1 MITRREFMHGS
12 IAATGGLL
20 LAIGVEETA
29 FAEGAIAERV
39 GARGV
44 FGAYVEIAPDGTVY
58 VTCPQSEMGQGIHD
72 GLPKILADELGADW
86 SRIAVRL
93 PTGDDA
99 FINPTTKR
107 HRTANSES
115 TIIYFDV
122 MRKAGAS
129 AREML
134 VAAAAAAWAVP
145 AAEIGVTNGRLEHRS
160 SGRSAGFGEFAAAAA
175 RLPVPTTPTLKPANE
190 FTLIGRSTLRKDTPA
205 KVDGSAVFGIDV
217 HFPDMEF
224 AALRRS
230 SAVTSKLVRFS
241 RESAVKQRGVRDA
254 FAITDG
260 VAVIAD
266 STWHAMRAAAAMDTE
281 FDETAASSV
290 VSEAI
295 RTRMLAALDD
305 ERATVSRPAFGGAP
319 YDRAATQAAIAAAP
333 VKHEW
338 VYEVP
343 FLAHAALEP
352 LCATA
357 IVRPDSCEVWAP
369 AQQPDRC
376 RDAMAQIT
384 GLPRAACQINIT
396 FLGGG
401 FGRKWEVD
409 FVRQAVEIAKQRP
422 GRPIKLTWT
431 REQDFAH
438 DRYRP
443 AHIVRT
449 RAGTD
454 RDGRILAMHSRTT
467 GISMWKYQGRALPP
481 GMADPFA
488 SGLLINDRYDFP
500 NKVVDYVETPDPIPV
515 GTWRSVTQSMNGFF
529 SESAIDDLAYATRQ
543 DPLAL
548 RLALTAK
555 DERANGLLKLVAE
568 KAGWGTKLPRGRG
581 RGIAYT
587 FGFDSYC
594 AQVIEVTVKKNVVK
608 VDRIVAAFDC
618 GMVVDPRN
626 VEAQVEGGIVWGLS
640 AALNGRMSFANGAA
654 VERNFDTGPI
664 LRLHEMPHIEVHVVR
679 SPAKPGG
686 AGEASVPPVASA
698 LAGAIQMATG
708 KRPRRLPIVDAGY
721 TIA

>member
-1 MITRREFMHGS
+1 MITRRKFMQAS
-12 IAATGGLL
+12 VAAGGGLL
-20 LAIGVEETA
+20 LAISVDET
-29 FAEGAIAERV
+29 IAADQA
-39 GARGV
+39 GTRGV
-44 FGAYVEIAPDGTVY
+44 FGAYVEIAPDGTVF

-86 SRIAVRL
+86 TKVEVRL

-129 AREML
+129 VREML

-145 AAEIGVTNGRLEHRS
+145 AAEISVANGRLEHRG
-160 SGRSAGFGEFAAAAA
+160 SGRAAGFGEFAAAAA
-175 RLPVPTTPTLKPANE
+175 RLPVPATPTLKPASE
-190 FTLIGRSTLRKDTPA
+190 FTLIGRPTLRKDTPS
-205 KVDGSAVFGIDV
+205 KVDGSAVFGLDV
-217 HFPDMEF
+217 HLPDMEF

-230 SAVTSKLVRFS
+230 PAVTSKLVKFS
-241 RESAVKQRGVRDA
+241 RESALKEKGVRDA

-260 VAVIAD
+260 VAVVAD
-266 STWHAMRAAAAMDTE
+266 STWHALRAAAALDAE
-281 FDETAASSV
+281 FDDSAAASV
-290 VSEAI
+290 VSDAI

-305 ERATVSRPAFGGAP
+305 ERAVVSRPAFGGAP
-319 YDRAATQAAIAAAP
+319 YDRAAVQAAIAAAP

-369 AQQPDRC
+369 SQQPDRC

-384 GLPRAACQINIT
+384 GLPRAACKLNIT

-422 GRPIKLTWT
+422 GRPIKLTWS
-431 REQDFAH
+431 RDQDFAH

-467 GISMWKYQGRALPP
+467 GISMWKYQGRTLPP

-568 KAGWGTKLPRGRG
+568 KASWGTKLPRGRG

-640 AALNGRMSFANGAA
+640 AALNGRMSFAGGAA

-664 LRLHEMPHIEVHVVR
+664 LRMHEMPRIEVHVVR
-679 SPAKPGG
+679 SNAKPGG

-708 KRPRRLPIVDAGY
+708 KRPRRLPIVDSGY

>member
-1 MITRREFMHGS
+1 MITRRKFMQAS
-12 IAATGGLL
+12 VAAGGGLL
-20 LAIGVEETA
+20 LAISVDET
-29 FAEGAIAERV
+29 IAADQA
-39 GARGV
+39 GTRGV
-44 FGAYVEIAPDGTVY
+44 FGAYVEIAPDGTVF

-86 SRIAVRL
+86 TKVEVRL

-129 AREML
+129 VREML

-145 AAEIGVTNGRLEHRS
+145 AAEISVANGRLEHRG
-160 SGRSAGFGEFAAAAA
+160 SGRAAGFGEFAAAAA
-175 RLPVPTTPTLKPANE
+175 RLPVPATPTLKPASE
-190 FTLIGRSTLRKDTPA
+190 FTLIGRPTLRKDTPS
-205 KVDGSAVFGIDV
+205 KVDGSAVFGLDV
-217 HFPDMEF
+217 HLPDMEF

-230 SAVTSKLVRFS
+230 PAVTSKLVKFS
-241 RESAVKQRGVRDA
+241 RESALKEKGVRDA

-260 VAVIAD
+260 VAVVAD
-266 STWHAMRAAAAMDTE
+266 STWHALRAAAALDAE
-281 FDETAASSV
+281 FDDSAAASV
-290 VSEAI
+290 VSDAI

-305 ERATVSRPAFGGAP
+305 ERAVVSRPAFGGAP
-319 YDRAATQAAIAAAP
+319 YDRAAVQSAIAAAP

-369 AQQPDRC
+369 SQQPDRC

-384 GLPRAACQINIT
+384 GLPRAACKLNIT

-422 GRPIKLTWT
+422 GRPIKLTWS

-467 GISMWKYQGRALPP
+467 GISMWKYQGRTLPP

-568 KAGWGTKLPRGRG
+568 KASWGTKLPRGRG

-640 AALNGRMSFANGAA
+640 AALNGRMSFAGGAA

-664 LRLHEMPHIEVHVVR
+664 LRMHEMPRIEVHLVR
-679 SPAKPGG
+679 SNAKPGG

-708 KRPRRLPIVDAGY
+708 KRPRRLPIVDSGY

>member
-1 MITRREFMHGS
+1 MITRREFMQAS
-12 IAATGGLL
+12 LAAGGGLL
-20 LAIGVEETA
+20 LAFGVEESL
-29 FAEGAIAERV
+29 AEGAAKQ
-39 GARGV
+39 GV
-44 FGAYVEIAPDGTVY
+44 FGAYLEIASDGTVF

-86 SRIAVRL
+86 ARVSVRL

-99 FINPTTKR
+99 FVNPITKR

-134 VAAAAAAWAVP
+134 VAAAAAAWSVP
-145 AAEIGVTNGRLEHRS
+145 TKEITVANSRLAHAGSQRS
-160 SGRSAGFGEFAAAAA
+160 IGFGEIAAAAA
-175 RLPVPTTPTLKPANE
+175 RLPVPVAPTLKPASE
-190 FTLIGRSTLRKDTPA
+190 FTLIGRATPRKDSPA
-205 KVDGSAVFGIDV
+205 KVDGSAVFGLDV
-217 HFPDMEF
+217 RLPGMEY

-230 SAVTSKLVRFS
+230 PAVTAKLVRFS
-241 RESAVKQRGVRDA
+241 RESALNQPGVRDA

-266 STWHAMRAAAAMDTE
+266 STWHARRAAEALDAE
-281 FDETAASSV
+281 FDESAASSV

-295 RTRMLAALDD
+295 RTRMLAALDED
-305 ERATVSRPAFGGAP
+305 ARALVSRPAFGGPP

-338 VYEVP
+338 IYEVP

-369 AQQPDRC
+369 TQQPDRS

-384 GLPRAACQINIT
+384 GLPRDACRLNVT

-422 GRPIKLTWT
+422 GKPVKLTWT
-431 REQDFAH
+431 REQDFEH

-449 RAGTD
+449 RAGTG
-454 RDGRILAMHSRTT
+454 RDGRLIAMHSRTT
-467 GISMWKYQGRALPP
+467 GISMFKYQGRPAVP

-500 NKVVDYVETPDPIPV
+500 NKTVDYVETPDPIPV

-529 SESAIDDLAYATRQ
+529 SESAIDDIAYATRQ

-548 RLALTAK
+548 RLQLLAK
-555 DERANGLLKLVAE
+555 DERATALLKLVAE
-568 KAGWGTKLPRGRG
+568 KSGWGTKLPRGRG
-581 RGIAYT
+581 RGISYT
-587 FGFDSYC
+587 FGFESFC
-594 AQVIEVTVKKNVVK
+594 AQVIEVTVKKNVFK

-618 GMVVDPRN
+618 GRVVDPRN

-640 AALNGRMSFANGAA
+640 AALNGRMSFAGGAA
-654 VERNFDTGPI
+654 VEKNFDTGPV
-664 LRLHEMPHIEVHVVR
+664 LRMHEMPRIEVHLVQ
-679 SPAKPGG
+679 STAKSGG

-708 KRPRRLPIVDAGY
+708 KRPRRLPITDAGY
-721 TIA
+721 TIAT